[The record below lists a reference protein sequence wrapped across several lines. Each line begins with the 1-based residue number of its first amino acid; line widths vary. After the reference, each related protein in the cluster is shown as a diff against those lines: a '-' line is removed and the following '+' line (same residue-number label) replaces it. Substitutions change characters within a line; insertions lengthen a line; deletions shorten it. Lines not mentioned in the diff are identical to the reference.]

1 MNAQSFNDFLTTNFI
16 ESFSV
21 LDTSISLNDYVAL
34 DLSFKNIALDQI
46 DVSSSRA
53 LEKYIDVYLQKNNA
67 KVAFGGYLEKR
78 NIYSRS
84 SYFKQEN
91 AENTRNIHLGVDL
104 WSKAG
109 TKVLSVLDGKVHS
122 FQNNTNFGD
131 YGPTIIIKHRLNNV
145 EFYSLYGHLSF
156 ASIEN
161 LKVGANV
168 KQGEIIGHLGDSS
181 VNGDYAPH
189 LHFQLIKDMQG
200 KFGDYPGVSSKK
212 KLEFYSNNC
221 PNPNLLLKV
230 F

>member
-1 MNAQSFNDFLTTNFI
+1 MNAQSFNDFLTASFI

-34 DLSFKNIALDQI
+34 DLSSKNIALDQI

-53 LEKYIDVYLQKNNA
+53 LEKYIDVHLQKNNA

-91 AENTRNIHLGVDL
+91 DENTRNIHLGIDL

-122 FQNNTNFGD
+122 FQ
-131 YGPTIIIKHRLNNV
+131 IILILV
-145 EFYSLYGHLSF
+145 IMG
-156 ASIEN
+156 
-161 LKVGANV
+161 
-168 KQGEIIGHLGDSS
+168 
-181 VNGDYAPH
+181 
-189 LHFQLIKDMQG
+189 QL
-200 KFGDYPGVSSKK
+200 
-212 KLEFYSNNC
+212 L
-221 PNPNLLLKV
+221 
-230 F
+230 